1 MKRFDGPPQAVWD
14 PAWVRERVRARGTR
28 ALHAQALRVRI
39 RCPLL
44 SVRKPL
50 YAHLHAGLCASLRSS
65 GRKRRSPRLP
75 ARAVEAYVVSLAL
88 ISTAA
93 VWLTVVA
100 VLFRDK

>member
-1 MKRFDGPPQAVWD
+1 MKRFSDALQR
-14 PAWVRERVRARGTR
+14 WVVARVRGWASAEPGRR
-28 ALHAQALRVRI
+28 RIYAQALRVRI
-39 RCPLL
+39 TCPPLG
-44 SVRKPL
+44 VRNPL
-50 YAHLHAGLCASLRSS
+50 YIHAHAGLCASLRSS